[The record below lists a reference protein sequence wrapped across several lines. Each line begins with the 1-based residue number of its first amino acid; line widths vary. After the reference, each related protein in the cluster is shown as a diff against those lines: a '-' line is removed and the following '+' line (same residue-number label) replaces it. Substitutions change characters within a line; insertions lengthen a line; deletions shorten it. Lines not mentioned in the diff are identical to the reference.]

1 MTDKTPESKIW
12 SNIGTEFPDDYNYE
26 EEQRPVDVYD
36 DWFNYTVT
44 SDIDS
49 LFGDI
54 NNLYSLFGDL
64 DFYYGNSSQIPDA
77 GEAGRVWFAPDTK
90 TTYLDNGIEWI
101 SLGVRKY
108 SNLTN
113 RTHGNEDHTEDYIT
127 SGDIDSGAPSPHD
140 NAHHS
145 KDFAVDGETQPP
157 EQHGNE
163 DHSTNYAS
171 ESDLSEKADE
181 TDIPVVDSNDEFEL
195 FRIEDTWDVSNGDL
209 TIDSS
214 DLSFSEP
221 LVGHKQQIAVWDTGT
236 FPGHKINLDIT
247 IDGNTTQYDN
257 EFGMEY
263 RDRDGGTSNIVHSS
277 PLPNISAEN
286 NFELRLRNDNY
297 STSGEWRVHYQ
308 GVFIDKF

>member
-1 MTDKTPESKIW
+1 MTDKTPESKVW
-12 SNIGTEFPDDYNYE
+12 SNVGTEFPDDYNYE

-64 DFYYGNSSQIPDA
+64 DFYYGNSSQIPEA
-77 GEAGRVWFAPDTK
+77 GEVGRVWFAPDTK
-90 TTYLDNGIEWI
+90 TTYLDNGVEWI

-108 SNLTN
+108 SNLTD
-113 RTHGNEDHTEDYIT
+113 RT
-127 SGDIDSGAPSPHD
+127 
-140 NAHHS
+140 
-145 KDFAVDGETQPP
+145 
-157 EQHGNE
+157 HGNE
-163 DHSTNYAS
+163 DHSTNYVS

-181 TDIPVVDSNDEFEL
+181 TDVPVVDSNDEFEL

-221 LVGHKQQIAVWDTGT
+221 LVGHKQELAVWDSTT

-263 RDRDGGTSNIVHSS
+263 RDRDGDTSNIAHSS

-297 STSGEWRVHYQ
+297 STSGEWHVHYQ